1 MNETKHTPG
10 PWKAENCGNG
20 LIVTCKAE
28 NDPETWSY
36 DGKLNHRPNIAT
48 INNMRLDAGA
58 NAALIASAPDL
69 LEALGAMLNL
79 DYFPHNA
86 DGDCTVQMMDGDCE
100 VCKAL
105 VDAREII
112 ANATSEGIENCDI
125 LAAAR
130 SAICKTG
137 RKQQ

>member
-58 NAALIASAPDL
+58 NAALIAAAPDL
-69 LEALGAMLNL
+69 LAALETL
-79 DYFPHNA
+79 
-86 DGDCTVQMMDGDCE
+86 T
-100 VCKAL
+100 
-105 VDAREII
+105 AR
-112 ANATSEGIENCDI
+112 AAQHLPQNATSEGIENCDI

-130 SAICKTG
+130 SAICKAG